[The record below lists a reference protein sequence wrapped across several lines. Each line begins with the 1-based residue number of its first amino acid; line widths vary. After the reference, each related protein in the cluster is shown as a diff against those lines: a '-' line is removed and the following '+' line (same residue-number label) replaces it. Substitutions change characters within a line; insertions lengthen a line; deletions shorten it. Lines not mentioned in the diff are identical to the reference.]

1 MTAWTWTDHARCKGM
16 DVEIFFPNSGAD
28 TATGLAVCAQCPVRQ
43 PCADAAAQMPGTSG
57 IWGGRLHRQNHH
69 DATTRRRSIELL
81 AEVRPMYSTGENAAA
96 AVARHLGITATPE
109 TILRWARDAT
119 AAETA
124 TAGP

>member
-1 MTAWTWTDHARCKGM
+1 MTRWAWTDHARCKGM
-16 DVEIFFPNSGAD
+16 DIELFFPATGAD
-28 TATGLAVCAQCPVRQ
+28 IASVLAVCAQCPVRQ

-69 DATTRRRSIELL
+69 DTTTRRRAIDLL
-81 AEVRPMYSTGENAAA
+81 EQTRGMYASPAGAAA